1 MPAWKTAVRG
11 FATAFV
17 LLTIGYLL
25 LVGQFS
31 GAEVGLALAGGVF
44 AALWAVALNHVAD
57 VRFSFEWKAF
67 AVFAT
72 AIAGVPRAAARVTW
86 TLCRA
91 GRHRPRGSII
101 EQKFDHGRD
110 RRAADAT
117 RRAAVLLAI
126 SLAPD
131 RFALLHEGDR
141 LVIHRIGRAPQGGD
155 ERWPA

>member
-1 MPAWKTAVRG
+1 MLAGKTAVRE
-11 FATAFV
+11 FAAAFA

-25 LVGQFS
+25 LVGQFT
-31 GAEVGLALAGGVF
+31 GAEVGLALGGGVF
-44 AALWAVALNHVAD
+44 AALWAMALNRVAD
-57 VRFSFEWKAF
+57 IRFSFEWKAF

-72 AIAGVPRAAARVTW
+72 AVAGVPLAAARVTW
-86 TLCRA
+86 VLFRA
-91 GRHRPRGSII
+91 GRRRPRGSII

-110 RRAADAT
+110 RSAADVT

-155 ERWPA
+155 ERWPS